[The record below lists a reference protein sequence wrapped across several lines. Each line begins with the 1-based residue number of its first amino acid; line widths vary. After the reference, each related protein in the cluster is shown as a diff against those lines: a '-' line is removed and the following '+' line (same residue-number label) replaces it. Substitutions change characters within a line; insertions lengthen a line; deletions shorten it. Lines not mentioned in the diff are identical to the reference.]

1 MKNSLDRKKS
11 YLRAG
16 ILYEYSGAL
25 KISLKIYFISLK
37 TFYFKSKINARLF
50 CCFHWINLLR
60 KRSFN
65 LIKKH
70 KLLNCFN
77 NDSLS
82 FFLKYYQYTGSFIL
96 AIDLLKKNKGLIHFG
111 LIFKRFNCNVYIFGN
126 IIRLVLLTNN
136 NFLDMSNIRR
146 LFHKIKKKHG
156 IKKKE
161 LWIINRSLINF
172 KNKFRKYNTI
182 KNILHDLGNK
192 EKKFNQPLIMKTILE
207 SNCVFEEKKNKIVKL
222 SEYILSDL
230 KLYLNE
236 YKNSNFSFLKFQ
248 QTSFPE
254 IEIFCSFL
262 IFNDTYSHFIRN
274 LNDGLKF
281 LMKCKNN
288 TQNFI
293 FKKLILKI
301 FKNYALLEKRDI
313 EPYFLFS
320 KIQKKLGLKKNPLG
334 SVLFIP
340 TSNVKKKLVNFNKE
354 YILKLNIVA
363 ERFYEKKKVNILLK
377 IYLILVLIN
386 FKLSLVF
393 KKGENYKKIIFHDV
407 FKKKNLNKKLS
418 NLKGDVMI
426 KFMNTNENLVLLY
439 KILVYKL
446 IKKKNILK
454 NFVGNKILD
463 IIISNKIFSKLN
475 SFNLRPLFVLWMLKK
490 KKYVKAYNLLRLQ
503 CSIRPYS
510 FQSWQILSLVE
521 KEIGIAVSKTLRFT
535 LRIVGKFPNSIPG
548 IIFAGNLCSVFG
560 SSGYAL
566 AEFYQAY
573 RWKNNS
579 PFLNLSI
586 AIQYLNGSINR
597 RNISKG
603 IVILLSL
610 CFFFRYKILRF
621 FTIQIILQ
629 ENFFSHFL
637 DLEILYNSARI
648 LLFLGINNMAKTDF
662 ETVFKIKKTVSKSRK
677 FNRNNKKYKE
687 SIELETEIN
696 LFLFE

>member
-70 KLLNCFN
+70 KLINCFN

-172 KNKFRKYNTI
+172 KNKFRRYITI
-182 KNILHDLGNK
+182 KNILHDLGNN
-192 EKKFNQPLIMKTILE
+192 EKKFNQPLLMKTILE
-207 SNCVFEEKKNKIVKL
+207 SNCVFDEEKNKILKL
-222 SEYILSDL
+222 SEYIVSDL

-236 YKNSNFSFLKFQ
+236 YKNSSSSFLKFQ

-254 IEIFCSFL
+254 LEIFCSFL

-274 LNDGLKF
+274 LNDGLRF
-281 LMKCKNN
+281 LKKCKNN
-288 TQNFI
+288 TQKF
-293 FKKLILKI
+293 ILKI
-301 FKNYALLEKRDI
+301 FKKYALLEKRDI
-313 EPYFLFS
+313 EPYLLFL

-340 TSNVKKKLVNFNKE
+340 TSNVKKKLVKFNKE
-354 YILKLNIVA
+354 YILKL
-363 ERFYEKKKVNILLK
+363 
-377 IYLILVLIN
+377 
-386 FKLSLVF
+386 
-393 KKGENYKKIIFHDV
+393 
-407 FKKKNLNKKLS
+407 
-418 NLKGDVMI
+418 
-426 KFMNTNENLVLLY
+426 
-439 KILVYKL
+439 
-446 IKKKNILK
+446 
-454 NFVGNKILD
+454 
-463 IIISNKIFSKLN
+463 
-475 SFNLRPLFVLWMLKK
+475 
-490 KKYVKAYNLLRLQ
+490 
-503 CSIRPYS
+503 
-510 FQSWQILSLVE
+510 
-521 KEIGIAVSKTLRFT
+521 
-535 LRIVGKFPNSIPG
+535 
-548 IIFAGNLCSVFG
+548 
-560 SSGYAL
+560 
-566 AEFYQAY
+566 
-573 RWKNNS
+573 
-579 PFLNLSI
+579 
-586 AIQYLNGSINR
+586 
-597 RNISKG
+597 
-603 IVILLSL
+603 
-610 CFFFRYKILRF
+610 
-621 FTIQIILQ
+621 
-629 ENFFSHFL
+629 
-637 DLEILYNSARI
+637 
-648 LLFLGINNMAKTDF
+648 
-662 ETVFKIKKTVSKSRK
+662 RK
-677 FNRNNKKYKE
+677 
-687 SIELETEIN
+687 
-696 LFLFE
+696 

>member
-1 MKNSLDRKKS
+1 MKNSFNRKKS

-82 FFLKYYQYTGSFIL
+82 FFLKYYQYSGSFIL
-96 AIDLLKKNKGLIHFG
+96 AIDLLKKNKGLIHLG
-111 LIFKRFNCNVYIFGN
+111 LILKRFNCNVYIFGN
-126 IIRLVLLTNN
+126 IIRLILLTNN

-172 KNKFRKYNTI
+172 KNKFRRYNTI

-192 EKKFNQPLIMKTILE
+192 EKKFNQPLLMKTILE
-207 SNCVFEEKKNKIVKL
+207 SNCVFDEKKKKIVKL
-222 SEYILSDL
+222 SEYIVSDL

-236 YKNSNFSFLKFQ
+236 YKNSSFSFLKFQ

-254 IEIFCSFL
+254 LEIFCSFL

-288 TQNFI
+288 TQKF
-293 FKKLILKI
+293 ILKI
-301 FKNYALLEKRDI
+301 FKKYALLEKRDI

-393 KKGENYKKIIFHDV
+393 KRGENYKKIIFHDV

-418 NLKGDVMI
+418 NLKSDVMI

-454 NFVGNKILD
+454 KFVGNKIID

-475 SFNLRPLFVLWMLKK
+475 SFNLRPLFILWMLKK

-510 FQSWQILSLVE
+510 FQSWQVLSLVE

-610 CFFFRYKILRF
+610 CFFFRYKILRY

-648 LLFLGINNMAKTDF
+648 LLFLGINYRAKTDF
-662 ETVFKIKKTVSKSRK
+662 ETVFKIKKSVSKSRK